1 MRWIDPA
8 GLRRLHIAAD
18 LVLVSLGWIAAYGL
32 RYQLNETAGYP
43 INTFANYLRALPLVV
58 LPWVFTGWLFGLY
71 RVQRMKTVVDE
82 LQSLFRS
89 TALGALVV
97 ASIGFFFRELEIG
110 RFVVVAMTIL
120 NLGLQGASRVAFHR
134 FERALRTSGAHDVPT
149 VIVGTGTGA
158 IRLLQK
164 IQDHPEIGY
173 RVVGFLADDVDD
185 DKDVAGHPVLG
196 AIDELRRVVEEF
208 GVGEVFVAHPGLG
221 HTRMLSLV
229 LACEDL
235 GVTFRVV
242 TDLFEVLTAGTPLD
256 LVDDLP
262 VVRLGREQVHV
273 LYVPLKR
280 AFDLGAALVGL
291 VVVSPLLLFC
301 AWRVKRGSPGPAFIT
316 QDRIGEHGQRFRI
329 HKLRTMRD
337 GVEPYAVAPKDG
349 SDPRITPTGRWL
361 RATSLDELP
370 QLVNVLKGEMSL
382 VGPRPEM
389 PFIVDRYD
397 EWQRRRLAVRPGIT
411 GLWQILG
418 RKDLPMHENLQYD
431 FYYIR
436 NRSLSLDA
444 SILLRTAGVVLSRRG
459 AF

>member
-8 GLRRLHIAAD
+8 GLRRLHILSD
-18 LVLVSLGWIAAYGL
+18 CVLVSIGWIAAWGL
-32 RYQLNETAGYP
+32 RYALNEAAGYP
-43 INTFANYLRALPLVV
+43 VNTFGNYLRALPLVV
-58 LPWVFTGWLFGLY
+58 LPWVATGWLFGLY
-71 RVQRMKTVVDE
+71 RVQRMNTVVDE
-82 LQSLFRS
+82 LQSLFRCA
-89 TALGALVV
+89 ALGALVV
-97 ASIGFFFRELEIG
+97 ASIGFFSRELEIS
-110 RFVVVAMTIL
+110 RFVVVAMAFI
-120 NLGLQGASRVAFHR
+120 NLGLQGASRVGFHR
-134 FERALRTSGAHDVPT
+134 LERGLRRSGAHDVST
-149 VIVGTGTGA
+149 VIVGTGIAA

-173 RVVGFLADDVDD
+173 RVAGFLDDDVDAE
-185 DKDVAGHPVLG
+185 KDVAGHPVLG
-196 AIDELRRVVEEF
+196 GVDDLPRVVGEL
-208 GVGEVFVAHPGLG
+208 GVREVFVAHPGLG

-262 VVRLGREQVHV
+262 VVRLGRQQVHV
-273 LYVPLKR
+273 LYEPLKR
-280 AFDLGAALVGL
+280 VFDFTAALL
-291 VVVSPLLLFC
+291 ALAASAPLLLFC
-301 AWRVKRGSPGPAFIT
+301 AWRVRRGSPGPAFIR
-316 QDRIGEHGQRFRI
+316 QDRIGRSGRGFRML
-329 HKLRTMRD
+329 KLRTMRQD
-337 GVEPYAVAPKDG
+337 VDLYAVAPKDG
-349 SDPRITPTGRWL
+349 CDPRITETGRWL

-389 PFIVDRYD
+389 PFIAATYD
-397 EWQRRRLAVRPGIT
+397 EWQRRRLGVLPGIT

-418 RKDLPMHENLQYD
+418 RKDLPMHQNLQYD

-444 SILLRTAGVVLSRRG
+444 SILVRTAGAVLSRRG